1 MNVLVLCHGNI
12 NRSPLCEAVLKEEF
26 KDHPQVIVRSAA
38 LKPNAP
44 SHRATRKMREAAL
57 DRGYD
62 LDTHRAKEVTD
73 ADLHWANWIVY
84 MDKGNL
90 RRLTSLMDVYGINQE
105 REMDLLCLAQ
115 WSGDAT
121 VTRIPDPNFRKGDS
135 PEFQSTVDLIL
146 KCSKRLASHLLSS
159 R

>member
-1 MNVLVLCHGNI
+1 MNILVLCHGNI

-26 KDHPQVIVRSAA
+26 KDHPQVVVRSAA

-62 LDTHRAKEVTD
+62 LDAHRAQEVTGKLLD
-73 ADLHWANWIVY
+73 WADLVVY
-84 MDKGNL
+84 MDGGNR
-90 RRLTSLMDVYGINQE
+90 RRLAQSLDVEGLE
-105 REMDLLCLAQ
+105 RDCRCLAL
-115 WSGDAT
+115 WAGEPE
-121 VTRIPDPNFRKGDS
+121 VNRIPDPNFCKGDT
-135 PEFQSTVDLIL
+135 PEFQSTVDLVV
-146 KCSKRLASHLLSS
+146 KCSKRMAAEILSS